1 MNDSKYEVW
10 LERPLGFFASFWKLD
25 QRGLRDFLLIFI
37 YLFIEFQPIAS
48 TFVIFTLYYQIK
60 TPINFLFV

>member
-25 QRGLRDFLLIFI
+25 QRGLRDFLLILILIFFFF
-37 YLFIEFQPIAS
+37 FIEVQPMAS
-48 TFVIFTLYYQIK
+48 TFVIFTPYHQ
-60 TPINFLFV
+60 TN